1 MLISINFDIDGTF
14 NIFSSRSKWIINNYK
29 LHDRRY
35 LTYPSSSFLREG
47 AWLRLSISF
56 CSRPT
61 SCLGASPAPSSPRY
75 VRRGGQSSMQ
85 LHASAHRG
93 QRRTHTVSPATPPPS
108 ARLWRATRHDALGAP
123 GAIGCSPPQPPRTSA
138 ARARARPG
146 APSNNG
152 TASPRQRRHT
162 AGGIRWLGALRRWG
176 TGRTRDGRPELVP
189 RRQQSLAGV
198 YRVPLQGLRRRQGP
212 AVVALCA
219 IRKSCA
225 TRVCPRHVMW
235 RSDRNV

>member
-1 MLISINFDIDGTF
+1 
-14 NIFSSRSKWIINNYK
+14 
-29 LHDRRY
+29 
-35 LTYPSSSFLREG
+35 
-47 AWLRLSISF
+47 
-56 CSRPT
+56 
-61 SCLGASPAPSSPRY
+61 
-75 VRRGGQSSMQ
+75 MQ

-235 RSDRNV
+235 RSDRNVYCVHCIEICAGEMKMFGDRRTNRDWPCTHMPKRCTWRCITCVTSTNKELSLGQGLFQL